1 MHVFFIPDRK
11 QRWCK
16 FHMSLCLLM
25 AISASLTNNLTIGLL
40 FWAKQKKTSSE
51 QSPKRKEKITLD
63 KAKQDRFV
71 VEKHD

>member
-1 MHVFFIPDRK
+1 
-11 QRWCK
+11 
-16 FHMSLCLLM
+16 M